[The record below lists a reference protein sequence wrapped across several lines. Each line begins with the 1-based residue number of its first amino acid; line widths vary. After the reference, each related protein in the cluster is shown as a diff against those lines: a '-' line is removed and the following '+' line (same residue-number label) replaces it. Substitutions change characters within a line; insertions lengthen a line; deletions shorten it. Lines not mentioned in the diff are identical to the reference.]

1 MFMKLGVKRDLNCPY
16 SVLPSDILC
25 EHKIA
30 RVIVPNTPTLHNH
43 DGYEILLFLNGDVN
57 LIVESAEKRLERGD
71 LIVIPS
77 FAFHGITLTDVAHYE
92 RIVLN
97 LRPQLLK
104 NMSDLDTDFLSILN
118 ISSQKLCFMHLNE
131 DQISFFVDLLDKLE
145 KSQKSTEYGHLLL
158 SKSYL
163 IQFLLFAFGDL
174 AHTQASSFDNIMPPI
189 VKKVF
194 EIIEDNITKDITVES
209 ISRECNINR
218 DYLGK
223 IFKSAT
229 GGSLKHYIN
238 AKKISL
244 AQQYISQGYS
254 PYDVCFMVGYNNYS
268 SFSRRFSAHVGQ
280 SPKQYQMK
288 RGKKYEKHELH

>member
-1 MFMKLGVKRDLNCPY
+1 MKKDLNCPY
-16 SVLPSDILC
+16 SVLTNDILC

-30 RVIVPNTPTLHNH
+30 KVIIPNTPTLHNH
-43 DGYEILLFLNGDVN
+43 DGYEILLFLKGDVN
-57 LIVESAEKRLERGD
+57 IIVESAEKKLERGD

-97 LRPQLLK
+97 IRPQLLK
-104 NMSDLDTDFLSILN
+104 EISDAETNFLSILD
-118 ISSQKLCFMHLNE
+118 ISSTTLCFTHLSE
-131 DQISFFVDLLDKLE
+131 EQLTFFVDLLDKLE
-145 KSQKSTEYGHLLL
+145 NAQKSSEYGHLLL
-158 SKSYL
+158 AKSYL
-163 IQFLLFAFGDL
+163 IQFLLLAFGSIENSR
-174 AHTQASSFDNIMPPI
+174 ANNFDNIMSPI

-194 EIIEDNITKDITVES
+194 EIIEENATRNITVTSLAK
-209 ISRECNINR
+209 ECNINC

-223 IFKSAT
+223 LFKTAT

-244 AQQYISQGYS
+244 AQQYINQGYS

-268 SFSRRFSAHVGQ
+268 SFSRRFSSHVGL
-280 SPKQYQMK
+280 SPKQYQK
-288 RGKKYEKHELH
+288 AKSHC